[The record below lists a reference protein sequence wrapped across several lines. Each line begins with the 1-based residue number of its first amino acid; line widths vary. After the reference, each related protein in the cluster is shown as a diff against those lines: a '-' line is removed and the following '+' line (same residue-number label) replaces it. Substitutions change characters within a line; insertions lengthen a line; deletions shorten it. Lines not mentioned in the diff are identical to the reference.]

1 MCICMQCWK
10 DIDSTS
16 GVADQTNKFWVEKT
30 VVFNATSA
38 DTWIQ
43 IIGNDN
49 PGQLYIDEITLMQCA
64 P

>member
-1 MCICMQCWK
+1 MQCWR
-10 DIDSTS
+10 DIDSTGS
-16 GVADQTNKFWVEKT
+16 GNTDLNGKDWVEKT
-30 VVFNATSA
+30 VVFNATST

-49 PGQLYIDEITLMQCA
+49 PGQLYIDDITMTECA